1 MPVFFTKEIKD
12 KNEKYTDLDGAGIIY
27 PYVANKDWN
36 SVYRV
41 EARLKT
47 TVEFTKLEEAVKIM
61 RSKYPYFFSR
71 ISTHGK
77 KYVLKRAYCSNI
89 IYKNAPLGRTT

>member
-41 EARLKT
+41 EARLKA
-47 TVEFTKLEEAVKIM
+47 TV
-61 RSKYPYFFSR
+61 
-71 ISTHGK
+71 
-77 KYVLKRAYCSNI
+77 
-89 IYKNAPLGRTT
+89 